1 MPCQVLQ
8 SDSDG
13 RNCVVRLL
21 DSFEHSG
28 PHGKHVCMVFEKLGE
43 NLLTLIKRFEY
54 RGLPLPYVRQI
65 AQQTLVGLDYLHRER
80 QIIHTDLKPEKCG
93 CVWPC
98 WRLRKASDA
107 PPIAASC
114 WRSPWRRSWAA
125 GAAQRLRRPPP
136 LSPPLMRRSP
146 RTRRRS

>member
-54 RGLPLPYVRQI
+54 RGLPLSYVRQI

-93 CVWPC
+93 CACGLVGGSAKH
-98 WRLRKASDA
+98 LT
-107 PPIAASC
+107 
-114 WRSPWRRSWAA
+114 RRPSQHPA
-125 GAAQRLRRPPP
+125 GAAPGAAAGPQAQ
-136 LSPPLMRRSP
+136 LSGCAA
-146 RTRRRS
+146 RRRARRR